1 MARPGRWGRGR
12 AGGPRAGARGPGGGH
27 PGVTGV
33 TGVTGVR
40 ARAVGREVQVAG
52 GARDMLRVAQLL
64 VGSFYLDGQKDGG
77 GMNAGQQQGLAKE
90 QSADMQRRYLAKNV
104 QAEAAV
110 LYLEDDATGDVVAS
124 VALGETPFLY
134 GDALLST
141 RDLARPPPGAE
152 FNPVLANLAVQKRY
166 RKRGYGKRLVRECEG
181 LAREWGHDYLWLLVE
196 DGNVRARNLY
206 RKLGFKVVKKETDMP
221 TFKVVNGRVQQVQV
235 NNFYMKKSVKG
246 GVAQLV
252 ENANWAK
259 VGLALGAAA
268 GLKAFAPEVKQ
279 ALTVV
284 GDATGTQEVVER
296 VLGFL

>member
-1 MARPGRWGRGR
+1 MT
-12 AGGPRAGARGPGGGH
+12 GG
-27 PGVTGV
+27 
-33 TGVTGVR
+33 TGVR

-64 VGSFYLDGQKDGG
+64 VGSFYLDGQADGG

-196 DGNVRARNLY
+196 DGNVRVAGTACSALNTAPAQTNNRP
-206 RKLGFKVVKKETDMP
+206 KHVP
-221 TFKVVNGRVQQVQV
+221 TTQTKQI
-235 NNFYMKKSVKG
+235 NF
-246 GVAQLV
+246 
-252 ENANWAK
+252 WA
-259 VGLALGAAA
+259 LD
-268 GLKAFAPEVKQ
+268 PCCIS
-279 ALTVV
+279 LT
-284 GDATGTQEVVER
+284 
-296 VLGFL
+296 LL